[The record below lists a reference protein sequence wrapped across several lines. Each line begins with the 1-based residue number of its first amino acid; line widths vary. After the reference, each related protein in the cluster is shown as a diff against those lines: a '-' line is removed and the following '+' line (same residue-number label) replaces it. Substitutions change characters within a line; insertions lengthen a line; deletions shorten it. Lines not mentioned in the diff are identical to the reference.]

1 MVIYLLLL
9 RVFCIL
15 DTDLQLL
22 FSHNIIFFILQ
33 PPTQF
38 GVGVYGLDSISPS
51 SALIALASLD

>member
-1 MVIYLLLL
+1 MGIYLLLL

-15 DTDLQLL
+15 DTYNYFFLIINILL
-22 FSHNIIFFILQ
+22 LQ

-38 GVGVYGLDSISPS
+38 GVGVYGLSSISPS

>member
-1 MVIYLLLL
+1 MEIYLLLL

-15 DTDLQLL
+15 DTDIYIYFLIINILL
-22 FSHNIIFFILQ
+22 LQ

-38 GVGVYGLDSISPS
+38 GVGVYGLSSISPS